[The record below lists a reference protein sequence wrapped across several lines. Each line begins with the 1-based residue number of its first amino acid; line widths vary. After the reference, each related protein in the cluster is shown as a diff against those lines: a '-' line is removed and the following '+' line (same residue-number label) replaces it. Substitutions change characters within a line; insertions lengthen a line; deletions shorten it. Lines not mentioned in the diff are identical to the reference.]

1 MLTKDAAELRGSS
14 APGCAATSDCDFGP
28 GRGSGMDLKTVLL
41 SAGETKREWLEE
53 RLNPRVGAA
62 SDAKGAAAA
71 EAGKSRAPSSSAAA
85 VALV

>member
-1 MLTKDAAELRGSS
+1 MSTWQPFALTALIVLCIAIVSLCAIPACIRRGCE
-14 APGCAATSDCDFGP
+14 PT
-28 GRGSGMDLKTVLL
+28 GSLVRKRR
-41 SAGETKREWLEE
+41 REWLEE

-71 EAGKSRAPSSSAAA
+71 EAGKPRAPSSAAA

>member
-1 MLTKDAAELRGSS
+1 MSTWQPFALTALIVLCIAIVSLCAIPACIRRGCE
-14 APGCAATSDCDFGP
+14 PT
-28 GRGSGMDLKTVLL
+28 GSLVRKRR
-41 SAGETKREWLEE
+41 REWLEE

-71 EAGKSRAPSSSAAA
+71 EAGKSRAPSSSAAV

>member
-1 MLTKDAAELRGSS
+1 MFTWQPFALTALIVLCIAIVSLCAIPACIRRGCE
-14 APGCAATSDCDFGP
+14 PT
-28 GRGSGMDLKTVLL
+28 GSLVRKRR
-41 SAGETKREWLEE
+41 REWLEE

-71 EAGKSRAPSSSAAA
+71 EAGKSRAPSSAAA